1 MKEKFIIIR
10 GGQVTAQTFDKFG
23 EAAAATQGGDI
34 VCQCWVNPNAAP
46 VADPAPAPA
55 PAAPA
60 TPPPG
65 TTKE

>member
-23 EAAAATQGGDI
+23 EAASATQGGDI
-34 VCQCWVNPNAAP
+34 VCQSWVNPNAAP
-46 VADPAPAPA
+46 VADPAPAA
-55 PAAPA
+55 PAPA